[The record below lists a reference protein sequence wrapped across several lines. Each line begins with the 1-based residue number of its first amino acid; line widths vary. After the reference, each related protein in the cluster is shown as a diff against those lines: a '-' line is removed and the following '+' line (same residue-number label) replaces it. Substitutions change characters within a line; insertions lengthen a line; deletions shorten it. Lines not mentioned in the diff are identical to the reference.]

1 MSSPARQSGF
11 TLVEVAAVMVIAG
24 LLFGSVLKNREL
36 VESATAKRL
45 ANDFRAV
52 GVALTTYHG
61 IYRALPGDDPAAPG
75 HTGGVLA
82 TTPMGAVGNFRV
94 DGDWNSLNATDESYL
109 IWQHLRLAR
118 LLDGQTAVPAAP
130 AVGDGYTPRNGVDG
144 RLGLT
149 SNAVLTAGPW
159 PATHFICASGIP
171 GRQVRRLEHLIDDGN
186 TLTGSLR
193 TLCQGECSAGSGV
206 SVTLANESATFTVCS
221 AS

>member
-1 MSSPARQSGF
+1 MPAPARQSGF
-11 TLVEVAAVMVIAG
+11 TLVEVAAVMVIVG

-52 GVALTTYHG
+52 GVALTTYQG

-82 TTPMGAVGNFRV
+82 TTPMGTIGNFRI
-94 DGDWNSLNATDESYL
+94 DGDWNSLVASDESYL

-118 LLDGQTAVPAAP
+118 LIDGQTAVPGAP
-130 AVGDGYTPRNGVDG
+130 AVGDAYMPRNGVDG
-144 RLGLT
+144 RLGVT
-149 SNAVLTAGPW
+149 SDTVLSTGSW
-159 PATHFICASGIP
+159 PATHYICSSGIP

-193 TLCQGECSAGSGV
+193 ALCEGECSAGPGV
-206 SVTLANESATFTVCS
+206 GVTLANETGNYTVC
-221 AS
+221 AAI